1 VVFGF
6 HWVLP
11 LACSGQE
18 MRLYLVWDSEG
29 ICERTDSIVEDLFEA
44 VDGDTDSE
52 AAPRRRKD
60 KKRKKKSSSDSSED
74 DEDKDEESGSDSESE
89 KVGLDYW
96 VCFPA
101 GILLGLFS
109 RLLALTENVK
119 HAQKNMSKR
128 FPTMYVFFT
137 EEQTRATDDLDFI
150 DGIEASCWCPNPST
164 LFIRERRRRRRVRKA
179 VERKVAGR
187 RRKERRRKPRRSE
200 RNAWKRRSKR
210 FRRKRSVRRRSSRR
224 NYLEKAKRPFR

>member
-1 VVFGF
+1 
-6 HWVLP
+6 
-11 LACSGQE
+11 

-96 VCFPA
+96 VCFPDC
-101 GILLGLFS
+101 LLS
-109 RLLALTENVK
+109 
-119 HAQKNMSKR
+119 QKMSSMPRK
-128 FPTMYVFFT
+128 
-137 EEQTRATDDLDFI
+137 I
-150 DGIEASCWCPNPST
+150 CPNAFQPCMFS
-164 LFIRERRRRRRVRKA
+164 LLKNRLGQLMILISLMALRHHVG
-179 VERKVAGR
+179 VQIHLL
-187 RRKERRRKPRRSE
+187 
-200 RNAWKRRSKR
+200 
-210 FRRKRSVRRRSSRR
+210 SSSGKD
-224 NYLEKAKRPFR
+224 EEEEEE